1 MSSRAEASSGP
12 PLVTLYGR
20 EGCHLCEEA
29 LEGLIALGNER
40 FRIELRQVDIESDPE
55 LHRLML
61 ERIPV
66 IEVDGV
72 EVSEL
77 IWDADRVS
85 ARLANLEE

>member
-1 MSSRAEASSGP
+1 MGGGAGEGGIP
-12 PLVTLYGR
+12 VVTLYGR

-29 LEGLIALGNER
+29 LKGLIALGSER
-40 FRIELRQVDIESDPE
+40 FRIELREVDIESDPE

-66 IEVDGV
+66 VEIDGV

-77 IWDADRVS
+77 VWDSDRTI